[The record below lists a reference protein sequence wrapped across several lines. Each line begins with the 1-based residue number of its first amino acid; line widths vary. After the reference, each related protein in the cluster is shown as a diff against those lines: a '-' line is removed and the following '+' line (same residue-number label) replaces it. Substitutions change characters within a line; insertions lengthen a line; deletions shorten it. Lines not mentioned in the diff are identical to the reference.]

1 MSDNFFVYT
10 DISCLP
16 LTEHATYLGEGFG
29 GLCTG
34 GTAVI
39 DLFSM
44 RRQISKN
51 DLVTI
56 LPFQLGSIHKVS
68 DDFSMIFFKVDKV
81 MFMDIMSSL
90 GRITP
95 DFFFHMRKNFQ
106 VPISVNEA
114 KRFLGFCRA
123 IDFRTNNDDPAFR
136 RETILHLL
144 RIYYWDFYVHFQKKT
159 RKRNTPLLNSNKES
173 IAMKFAML
181 VFENRETH
189 REVAYYAD
197 QLCISPPVSYQ
208 NHTGSKRSV
217 RPGYDCGLHH
227 YRNKNTPEK
236 RRHNDKRR
244 CQTQRI
250 LLTVFVQPLFPQTH
264 GHVPVGV
271 PAHDPYPQVND

>member
-16 LTEHATYLGEGFG
+16 LTEHATYLEEGVG

-34 GTAVI
+34 GTAI
-39 DLFSM
+39 IELFSM

-56 LPFQLGSIHKVS
+56 LPCQLASIHKVS
-68 DDFSMIFFKVDKV
+68 DDFSMTFFKVDKV

-95 DFFFHMRKNFQ
+95 DFFFHMRKDFQ

-159 RKRNTPLLNSNKES
+159 RKRNTLLLNSNKES

-197 QLCISPPVSYQ
+197 QLCISPLYLTKVIHDVNGQSARDMIADYTIIGIKTLLRNADITIKDVVRHSGFSSQ
-208 NHTGSKRSV
+208 SSFSRFFRKHTGMSPSE
-217 RPGYDCGLHH
+217 
-227 YRNKNTPEK
+227 YRRTI
-236 RRHNDKRR
+236 H
-244 CQTQRI
+244 I
-250 LLTVFVQPLFPQTH
+250 LK
-264 GHVPVGV
+264 
-271 PAHDPYPQVND
+271 

>member
-16 LTEHATYLGEGFG
+16 LTEHATYLEEGVG

-34 GTAVI
+34 GTAI
-39 DLFSM
+39 IELFSM

-56 LPFQLGSIHKVS
+56 LPCQLASIHKVS
-68 DDFSMIFFKVDKV
+68 DDFSMTFFKVDKV

-95 DFFFHMRKNFQ
+95 DFFFHMRKDFQ

-144 RIYYWDFYVHFQKKT
+144 RIYYWDFYVHFQKKM

-197 QLCISPPVSYQ
+197 QLCISPLYLTKVIQEVNGQSARDMIADYTIIGIKALLRNADITIKDVVRQ
-208 NHTGSKRSV
+208 SGFSSQSSFSRFFRKHTGMS
-217 RPGYDCGLHH
+217 PLE
-227 YRNKNTPEK
+227 YRRTIHIIK
-236 RRHNDKRR
+236 
-244 CQTQRI
+244 
-250 LLTVFVQPLFPQTH
+250 
-264 GHVPVGV
+264 
-271 PAHDPYPQVND
+271 

>member
-16 LTEHATYLGEGFG
+16 LTEHATYLEEGVG

-34 GTAVI
+34 GTAI
-39 DLFSM
+39 IELFSM

-197 QLCISPPVSYQ
+197 QLCISPLYLTKIIQEVNGRSARDMIADYTIIGIKTLLRNADITIKDVVRQ
-208 NHTGSKRSV
+208 SGFSSQSSFSRFFRKHTGMSPSE
-217 RPGYDCGLHH
+217 
-227 YRNKNTPEK
+227 YRRTI
-236 RRHNDKRR
+236 H
-244 CQTQRI
+244 I
-250 LLTVFVQPLFPQTH
+250 LK
-264 GHVPVGV
+264 
-271 PAHDPYPQVND
+271 

>member
-16 LTEHATYLGEGFG
+16 LTKHATYLGEGFG

-81 MFMDIMSSL
+81 MFMDIMSNL

-197 QLCISPPVSYQ
+197 QLCISPLYLTKIIQEVNGRSARDMIADYTIIGIKTLLRNADITIKDVVRHSGFSSQ
-208 NHTGSKRSV
+208 SSFSRFFRKHTGMSPSE
-217 RPGYDCGLHH
+217 
-227 YRNKNTPEK
+227 YRRTI
-236 RRHNDKRR
+236 H
-244 CQTQRI
+244 I
-250 LLTVFVQPLFPQTH
+250 LK
-264 GHVPVGV
+264 
-271 PAHDPYPQVND
+271 

>member
-16 LTEHATYLGEGFG
+16 LTEHATYLEEGVG

-34 GTAVI
+34 GTAI
-39 DLFSM
+39 IELFSM

-56 LPFQLGSIHKVS
+56 LPCQLASIHKVS
-68 DDFSMIFFKVDKV
+68 DDFSMTFFKVDKV

-95 DFFFHMRKNFQ
+95 DFFFHMRKDFQ

-197 QLCISPPVSYQ
+197 QLCISPLYLTKVIQEVNGQSARDMIADYTIIGIKALLRNADITIKDVVRQ
-208 NHTGSKRSV
+208 SGFSTQSSFSRFFRKHTGMS
-217 RPGYDCGLHH
+217 PLE
-227 YRNKNTPEK
+227 YRRTIHIIK
-236 RRHNDKRR
+236 
-244 CQTQRI
+244 
-250 LLTVFVQPLFPQTH
+250 
-264 GHVPVGV
+264 
-271 PAHDPYPQVND
+271 

>member
-56 LPFQLGSIHKVS
+56 LPFHLGSIHKVS

-197 QLCISPPVSYQ
+197 QLCISPLYLTKIIQEVNGRSARDMIADYTIIGIKTLLRNADITIKDVVRHSGFSSQ
-208 NHTGSKRSV
+208 SSFSRFFRKHTGMSPSE
-217 RPGYDCGLHH
+217 
-227 YRNKNTPEK
+227 YRRTI
-236 RRHNDKRR
+236 H
-244 CQTQRI
+244 I
-250 LLTVFVQPLFPQTH
+250 LK
-264 GHVPVGV
+264 
-271 PAHDPYPQVND
+271 

>member
-181 VFENRETH
+181 VFENRETL

-197 QLCISPPVSYQ
+197 QLCISPLYLTKIIQEVNGRSARDMIADYTIIGIKTLLRNADITIKDVVRHSGFSSQ
-208 NHTGSKRSV
+208 SSFSRFFRKHTGMSPSE
-217 RPGYDCGLHH
+217 
-227 YRNKNTPEK
+227 YRRTI
-236 RRHNDKRR
+236 H
-244 CQTQRI
+244 I
-250 LLTVFVQPLFPQTH
+250 LK
-264 GHVPVGV
+264 
-271 PAHDPYPQVND
+271 

>member
-16 LTEHATYLGEGFG
+16 LTEHATYLEEGVG

-34 GTAVI
+34 GTAI
-39 DLFSM
+39 IELFSM

-56 LPFQLGSIHKVS
+56 LPCQLASIHKVS
-68 DDFSMIFFKVDKV
+68 DDFSMTFFKVDKV

-95 DFFFHMRKNFQ
+95 DFFFHMRKDFQ

-114 KRFLGFCRA
+114 KRFLDFCRA

-197 QLCISPPVSYQ
+197 QLCISPLYLTKVIQEVNGRSARDMIADYTIIGIKALLRNADITIKDVVRQ
-208 NHTGSKRSV
+208 SGFSSQSSFSRFFRKHTGMS
-217 RPGYDCGLHH
+217 PLE
-227 YRNKNTPEK
+227 YRRTIHIIK
-236 RRHNDKRR
+236 
-244 CQTQRI
+244 
-250 LLTVFVQPLFPQTH
+250 
-264 GHVPVGV
+264 
-271 PAHDPYPQVND
+271 

>member
-1 MSDNFFVYT
+1 MIIFFVYT

-16 LTEHATYLGEGFG
+16 LTEHATYLEEGVG

-34 GTAVI
+34 GTAI
-39 DLFSM
+39 IELFSM

-56 LPFQLGSIHKVS
+56 LPCQLASIHKVS
-68 DDFSMIFFKVDKV
+68 DDFSMTFFKVDKV

-95 DFFFHMRKNFQ
+95 DFFFHMRKDFQ

-197 QLCISPPVSYQ
+197 QLCISPLYLTKVIQEVNGQSARDMIADYTIIGIKALLRNADITIKDVVRQ
-208 NHTGSKRSV
+208 SGFSSQSSFSRFFRKHTGMS
-217 RPGYDCGLHH
+217 PLE
-227 YRNKNTPEK
+227 YRRTIHIIK
-236 RRHNDKRR
+236 
-244 CQTQRI
+244 
-250 LLTVFVQPLFPQTH
+250 
-264 GHVPVGV
+264 
-271 PAHDPYPQVND
+271 

>member
-16 LTEHATYLGEGFG
+16 LTEHATYLEEGVG

-34 GTAVI
+34 GTAI
-39 DLFSM
+39 IELFSM

-56 LPFQLGSIHKVS
+56 LPCQLASIHKVS
-68 DDFSMIFFKVDKV
+68 DDFSMTFFKVDKV

-95 DFFFHMRKNFQ
+95 DFFFHMRKDFQ

-197 QLCISPPVSYQ
+197 QLCISPLYLTKIIQEVNGRSARDMIADYTIIGIKTLLRNADITIKDVVRHSGFSSQ
-208 NHTGSKRSV
+208 SSFSRFFRKHTGMSPSE
-217 RPGYDCGLHH
+217 
-227 YRNKNTPEK
+227 YRRTI
-236 RRHNDKRR
+236 H
-244 CQTQRI
+244 I
-250 LLTVFVQPLFPQTH
+250 LK
-264 GHVPVGV
+264 
-271 PAHDPYPQVND
+271 

>member
-106 VPISVNEA
+106 VPISVNKA

-197 QLCISPPVSYQ
+197 QLCISPLYLTKIIQEVNGRSARDMIADYTIIGIKTLLRNADITIKDVVRHSGFSSQ
-208 NHTGSKRSV
+208 SSFSRFFRKHTGMSPSE
-217 RPGYDCGLHH
+217 
-227 YRNKNTPEK
+227 YRRTI
-236 RRHNDKRR
+236 H
-244 CQTQRI
+244 I
-250 LLTVFVQPLFPQTH
+250 LK
-264 GHVPVGV
+264 
-271 PAHDPYPQVND
+271 

>member
-56 LPFQLGSIHKVS
+56 LPFQLGAIHKVS

-81 MFMDIMSSL
+81 MIMDIMSSL

-123 IDFRTNNDDPAFR
+123 IDFRTNNDAPAFR

-197 QLCISPPVSYQ
+197 QLCISPLYLTKIIQEVNGRSARDMIADYTIIGIKTLLRNADITIKDVVRHSGFSSQ
-208 NHTGSKRSV
+208 SSFSRFFRKHTGMSPSE
-217 RPGYDCGLHH
+217 
-227 YRNKNTPEK
+227 YRRTI
-236 RRHNDKRR
+236 H
-244 CQTQRI
+244 I
-250 LLTVFVQPLFPQTH
+250 LK
-264 GHVPVGV
+264 
-271 PAHDPYPQVND
+271 

>member
-197 QLCISPPVSYQ
+197 QLCISPLYLTKIIQEVNGRSARDMIADYTIIGIKTLLRNADITIKDVVRHSGFSSQ
-208 NHTGSKRSV
+208 SSFSRFFRKHTGMSPSE
-217 RPGYDCGLHH
+217 
-227 YRNKNTPEK
+227 YRRKI
-236 RRHNDKRR
+236 H
-244 CQTQRI
+244 I
-250 LLTVFVQPLFPQTH
+250 LK
-264 GHVPVGV
+264 
-271 PAHDPYPQVND
+271 

>member
-159 RKRNTPLLNSNKES
+159 RKRNIPLLNSNKES

-197 QLCISPPVSYQ
+197 QLCISPLYLTKIIQEVNGRSARDMIADYTIIGIKTLLRNADITIKDVVRHSGFSSQ
-208 NHTGSKRSV
+208 SSFSRFFRKHTGMSPSE
-217 RPGYDCGLHH
+217 
-227 YRNKNTPEK
+227 YRRTIHIIK
-236 RRHNDKRR
+236 
-244 CQTQRI
+244 
-250 LLTVFVQPLFPQTH
+250 
-264 GHVPVGV
+264 
-271 PAHDPYPQVND
+271 

>member
-16 LTEHATYLGEGFG
+16 LTEHATYLEEGVG

-34 GTAVI
+34 GTAI
-39 DLFSM
+39 IELFSM

-56 LPFQLGSIHKVS
+56 LPCQLASIHKVS
-68 DDFSMIFFKVDKV
+68 DDFSMTFFKVDKV

-95 DFFFHMRKNFQ
+95 DFFFHMRKDFQ

-159 RKRNTPLLNSNKES
+159 RKRNTLLLNSNKES

-197 QLCISPPVSYQ
+197 QLCISPLYLTKVIQEVNGQSARDMIADYTIIGIKTLLRNADITIKDVVRHSGFSSQ
-208 NHTGSKRSV
+208 SSFSRFFRKHTGMSPSE
-217 RPGYDCGLHH
+217 
-227 YRNKNTPEK
+227 YRRTIHIIK
-236 RRHNDKRR
+236 
-244 CQTQRI
+244 
-250 LLTVFVQPLFPQTH
+250 
-264 GHVPVGV
+264 
-271 PAHDPYPQVND
+271 

>member
-34 GTAVI
+34 RTAVI

-197 QLCISPPVSYQ
+197 QLCISPLYLTKIIQEVNGRSARDMIADYTIIGIKTLLRNADITIKDVVRHSGFSSQ
-208 NHTGSKRSV
+208 SSFSRFFRKHTGMSPSE
-217 RPGYDCGLHH
+217 
-227 YRNKNTPEK
+227 YRRTI
-236 RRHNDKRR
+236 H
-244 CQTQRI
+244 I
-250 LLTVFVQPLFPQTH
+250 LK
-264 GHVPVGV
+264 
-271 PAHDPYPQVND
+271 

>member
-173 IAMKFAML
+173 IAMKFVML

-197 QLCISPPVSYQ
+197 QLCISPLYLTKIIQEVNGRSARDMIADYTIIGIKTLLRNADITIKDVVRHSGFSSQ
-208 NHTGSKRSV
+208 SSFSRFFRKHTGMSPSE
-217 RPGYDCGLHH
+217 
-227 YRNKNTPEK
+227 YRRTI
-236 RRHNDKRR
+236 H
-244 CQTQRI
+244 I
-250 LLTVFVQPLFPQTH
+250 LK
-264 GHVPVGV
+264 
-271 PAHDPYPQVND
+271 

>member
-16 LTEHATYLGEGFG
+16 LTEHATYLEEGVG

-34 GTAVI
+34 GTAI
-39 DLFSM
+39 IELFSM

-56 LPFQLGSIHKVS
+56 LPCQLASIHKVS
-68 DDFSMIFFKVDKV
+68 DDFSMTFFKVDKV

-95 DFFFHMRKNFQ
+95 DFFFHMRKDFQ

-197 QLCISPPVSYQ
+197 QLCISPLYLTKVIQEVNGQSARDMIADYTIIGIKALLRNADITIKDVVRQ
-208 NHTGSKRSV
+208 SGFSSQSSFSRFFRKHTGM
-217 RPGYDCGLHH
+217 PPLE
-227 YRNKNTPEK
+227 YRRTIHIIK
-236 RRHNDKRR
+236 
-244 CQTQRI
+244 
-250 LLTVFVQPLFPQTH
+250 
-264 GHVPVGV
+264 
-271 PAHDPYPQVND
+271 

>member
-159 RKRNTPLLNSNKES
+159 RKRNIPLLNSNKES

-197 QLCISPPVSYQ
+197 QLCISPLYLTKVIQEVNGRSARDMIADYTIIGIKTLLRNADITIKDVVRHSGFSSQ
-208 NHTGSKRSV
+208 SSFSRFFRKHTGMSPSE
-217 RPGYDCGLHH
+217 
-227 YRNKNTPEK
+227 YRRTIHIIK
-236 RRHNDKRR
+236 
-244 CQTQRI
+244 
-250 LLTVFVQPLFPQTH
+250 
-264 GHVPVGV
+264 
-271 PAHDPYPQVND
+271 

>member
-16 LTEHATYLGEGFG
+16 LTEHATYLEEGVG

-34 GTAVI
+34 GTAI
-39 DLFSM
+39 IELFSM

-56 LPFQLGSIHKVS
+56 LPCQLASIHKVS
-68 DDFSMIFFKVDKV
+68 DDFSMTFFKVDKV
-81 MFMDIMSSL
+81 MFMDIMSRL

-95 DFFFHMRKNFQ
+95 DFFFHMRKDFQ

-197 QLCISPPVSYQ
+197 QLCISPLYLTKVIQEVNGRSARDMIADYTIIGIKALLRNADITIKDVVRQ
-208 NHTGSKRSV
+208 SGFSSQSSFSRFFRKHTGMS
-217 RPGYDCGLHH
+217 PLE
-227 YRNKNTPEK
+227 YRRTIHIIK
-236 RRHNDKRR
+236 
-244 CQTQRI
+244 
-250 LLTVFVQPLFPQTH
+250 
-264 GHVPVGV
+264 
-271 PAHDPYPQVND
+271 

>member
-16 LTEHATYLGEGFG
+16 LTEHATYLEEGVG

-34 GTAVI
+34 GTAI
-39 DLFSM
+39 IELFSM

-56 LPFQLGSIHKVS
+56 LPCQLASIHKVS
-68 DDFSMIFFKVDKV
+68 DDFSMTFFKVDKV

-95 DFFFHMRKNFQ
+95 DFFFHMRKDFQ

-197 QLCISPPVSYQ
+197 QLCISPLYLTKVIQEVNGRSARDMIADYTIIGIKALLRNADITIKDVVRQ
-208 NHTGSKRSV
+208 SGFSSQSSFSRFFRKHTGMS
-217 RPGYDCGLHH
+217 PLE
-227 YRNKNTPEK
+227 YRRTIHIIK
-236 RRHNDKRR
+236 
-244 CQTQRI
+244 
-250 LLTVFVQPLFPQTH
+250 
-264 GHVPVGV
+264 
-271 PAHDPYPQVND
+271 

>member
-16 LTEHATYLGEGFG
+16 LTEHATYLEEGVG

-34 GTAVI
+34 GTAI
-39 DLFSM
+39 IELFSM

-56 LPFQLGSIHKVS
+56 LPCQLASIHKVS
-68 DDFSMIFFKVDKV
+68 DDFSMTFFKVDKV

-95 DFFFHMRKNFQ
+95 DFFFHMRKDFQ

-159 RKRNTPLLNSNKES
+159 RKRNTPLQNSNKES

-197 QLCISPPVSYQ
+197 QLCISPLYLTKVIQEVNGQSARDMIADYTIIGIKALLRNADITIKDVVRQ
-208 NHTGSKRSV
+208 SGFSSQSSFSRFFRKHTGMS
-217 RPGYDCGLHH
+217 PLE
-227 YRNKNTPEK
+227 YRRTIHIIK
-236 RRHNDKRR
+236 
-244 CQTQRI
+244 
-250 LLTVFVQPLFPQTH
+250 
-264 GHVPVGV
+264 
-271 PAHDPYPQVND
+271 

>member
-16 LTEHATYLGEGFG
+16 LTEHATYLEEGVG

-34 GTAVI
+34 GTAMI
-39 DLFSM
+39 ELFSM

-56 LPFQLGSIHKVS
+56 LPCQLASIHKVS
-68 DDFSMIFFKVDKV
+68 DDFSMTFFKVDKV

-95 DFFFHMRKNFQ
+95 DFFFHMRKDFQ

-197 QLCISPPVSYQ
+197 QLCISPLYLTKVIQEVNGQSARDMIADYTIIGIKALLRNADITIKDVVRQ
-208 NHTGSKRSV
+208 SGFSSQSSFSRFFRKHTGMSPSE
-217 RPGYDCGLHH
+217 
-227 YRNKNTPEK
+227 YRRTIHIIK
-236 RRHNDKRR
+236 
-244 CQTQRI
+244 
-250 LLTVFVQPLFPQTH
+250 
-264 GHVPVGV
+264 
-271 PAHDPYPQVND
+271 

>member
-16 LTEHATYLGEGFG
+16 LTEHATYLEEGVG

-34 GTAVI
+34 GTAI
-39 DLFSM
+39 IELFSM

-56 LPFQLGSIHKVS
+56 LPCQLASIHKVS
-68 DDFSMIFFKVDKV
+68 DDFSMTFFKVDKV

-95 DFFFHMRKNFQ
+95 DFFFHMRKDFQ

-197 QLCISPPVSYQ
+197 QLCISPLYLTKVIQEVNGRSARDMIADYTIIGIKALLRNADIMIKDVVRQ
-208 NHTGSKRSV
+208 SGFSSQSSFSRFFRKHTGMS
-217 RPGYDCGLHH
+217 PLE
-227 YRNKNTPEK
+227 YRRTIHIIK
-236 RRHNDKRR
+236 
-244 CQTQRI
+244 
-250 LLTVFVQPLFPQTH
+250 
-264 GHVPVGV
+264 
-271 PAHDPYPQVND
+271 

>member
-1 MSDNFFVYT
+1 
-10 DISCLP
+10 
-16 LTEHATYLGEGFG
+16 
-29 GLCTG
+29 
-34 GTAVI
+34 
-39 DLFSM
+39 M

-56 LPFQLGSIHKVS
+56 LPCQLASIHKVS
-68 DDFSMIFFKVDKV
+68 DDFSIIFFKVDKV

-159 RKRNTPLLNSNKES
+159 RKRNTLLLNSNKES

-197 QLCISPPVSYQ
+197 QLCISPLYLTKVIQEVNGRSARDMIADYTIIGIKTLLRNADITIKDVVRQ
-208 NHTGSKRSV
+208 SGFSSQSSFSRFFRKHTGMSPSE
-217 RPGYDCGLHH
+217 
-227 YRNKNTPEK
+227 YRRTI
-236 RRHNDKRR
+236 H
-244 CQTQRI
+244 I
-250 LLTVFVQPLFPQTH
+250 LK
-264 GHVPVGV
+264 
-271 PAHDPYPQVND
+271 

>member
-16 LTEHATYLGEGFG
+16 LTEHATYLEEGVG

-34 GTAVI
+34 GTAI
-39 DLFSM
+39 IELFSM

-56 LPFQLGSIHKVS
+56 LPCQLASIHKVS
-68 DDFSMIFFKVDKV
+68 DDFSMTFFKVDKV

-95 DFFFHMRKNFQ
+95 DFFFHMRKDFQ

-197 QLCISPPVSYQ
+197 QLCISPLYLTKVIQEVNGRSARDMIADYTIIGIKALLRNADITIKDVVRQ
-208 NHTGSKRSV
+208 SGFSSQSSFSRFFRKHTGMSPSE
-217 RPGYDCGLHH
+217 
-227 YRNKNTPEK
+227 YRRTI
-236 RRHNDKRR
+236 H
-244 CQTQRI
+244 I
-250 LLTVFVQPLFPQTH
+250 LK
-264 GHVPVGV
+264 
-271 PAHDPYPQVND
+271 

>member
-81 MFMDIMSSL
+81 MFMDIMGSL

-197 QLCISPPVSYQ
+197 QLCISPLYLTKIIQEVNGRSARDMIADYTIIGIKTLLRNADITIKDVVRHSGFSSQ
-208 NHTGSKRSV
+208 SSFSRFFRKHTGMSPSE
-217 RPGYDCGLHH
+217 
-227 YRNKNTPEK
+227 YRRTI
-236 RRHNDKRR
+236 H
-244 CQTQRI
+244 I
-250 LLTVFVQPLFPQTH
+250 LK
-264 GHVPVGV
+264 
-271 PAHDPYPQVND
+271 

>member
-90 GRITP
+90 GRITT

-197 QLCISPPVSYQ
+197 QLCISPLYLTKIIQEVNGRSARDMIADYTIIGIKTLLRNADITIKDVVRHSGFSSQ
-208 NHTGSKRSV
+208 SSFSRFFRKHTGMSPSE
-217 RPGYDCGLHH
+217 
-227 YRNKNTPEK
+227 YRRTI
-236 RRHNDKRR
+236 H
-244 CQTQRI
+244 I
-250 LLTVFVQPLFPQTH
+250 LK
-264 GHVPVGV
+264 
-271 PAHDPYPQVND
+271 

>member
-16 LTEHATYLGEGFG
+16 LTEHATYLEEGVG

-34 GTAVI
+34 GTAI
-39 DLFSM
+39 IELFSM
-44 RRQISKN
+44 RRQN

-56 LPFQLGSIHKVS
+56 LPCQLASIHKVS
-68 DDFSMIFFKVDKV
+68 DDFSMTFFKVDKV

-95 DFFFHMRKNFQ
+95 DFFFHMRKDFQ

-197 QLCISPPVSYQ
+197 QLCISPLYLTKVIQEVNGQSARDMIADYTIIGIKALLRNADITIKDVVRQ
-208 NHTGSKRSV
+208 SGFSSQSSFSRFFRKHTGMS
-217 RPGYDCGLHH
+217 PLE
-227 YRNKNTPEK
+227 YRRTIHIIK
-236 RRHNDKRR
+236 
-244 CQTQRI
+244 
-250 LLTVFVQPLFPQTH
+250 
-264 GHVPVGV
+264 
-271 PAHDPYPQVND
+271 

>member
-10 DISCLP
+10 GISCLP

-197 QLCISPPVSYQ
+197 QLCISPLYLTKIIQEVNGRSARDMIADYTIIGIKTLLRNADITIKDVVRHSGFSSQ
-208 NHTGSKRSV
+208 SSFSRFFRKHTGMSPSE
-217 RPGYDCGLHH
+217 
-227 YRNKNTPEK
+227 YRRTI
-236 RRHNDKRR
+236 H
-244 CQTQRI
+244 I
-250 LLTVFVQPLFPQTH
+250 LK
-264 GHVPVGV
+264 
-271 PAHDPYPQVND
+271 

>member
-56 LPFQLGSIHKVS
+56 PPFQLGSIHKVS

-197 QLCISPPVSYQ
+197 QLCISPLYLTKIIQEVNGRSARDMIADYTIIGIKTLLRNADITIKDVVRHSGFSSQ
-208 NHTGSKRSV
+208 SSFSRFFRKHTGMSPSE
-217 RPGYDCGLHH
+217 
-227 YRNKNTPEK
+227 YRRTI
-236 RRHNDKRR
+236 H
-244 CQTQRI
+244 I
-250 LLTVFVQPLFPQTH
+250 LK
-264 GHVPVGV
+264 
-271 PAHDPYPQVND
+271 

>member
-44 RRQISKN
+44 QRQISKN

-197 QLCISPPVSYQ
+197 QLCISPLYLTKIIQEVNGRSARDMIADYTIIGIKTLLRNADITIKDVVRHSGFSSQ
-208 NHTGSKRSV
+208 SSFSRFFRKHTGMSPSE
-217 RPGYDCGLHH
+217 
-227 YRNKNTPEK
+227 YRRTI
-236 RRHNDKRR
+236 H
-244 CQTQRI
+244 I
-250 LLTVFVQPLFPQTH
+250 LK
-264 GHVPVGV
+264 
-271 PAHDPYPQVND
+271 

>member
-197 QLCISPPVSYQ
+197 QLCISPLYLTKIIQEVNGRSARDMIADYSIIGIKTLLRNADITIKDVVRHSGFSSQ
-208 NHTGSKRSV
+208 SSFSRFFRKHTGMSPSE
-217 RPGYDCGLHH
+217 
-227 YRNKNTPEK
+227 YRRTV
-236 RRHNDKRR
+236 H
-244 CQTQRI
+244 I
-250 LLTVFVQPLFPQTH
+250 LK
-264 GHVPVGV
+264 
-271 PAHDPYPQVND
+271 

>member
-95 DFFFHMRKNFQ
+95 DFFFHMRKNFE

-197 QLCISPPVSYQ
+197 QLCISPLYLTKIIQEVNGRSARDMIADYTIIGIKTLLRNADITIKDVVRHSGFSSQ
-208 NHTGSKRSV
+208 SSFSRFFRKHTGMSPSE
-217 RPGYDCGLHH
+217 
-227 YRNKNTPEK
+227 YRRTI
-236 RRHNDKRR
+236 H
-244 CQTQRI
+244 I
-250 LLTVFVQPLFPQTH
+250 LK
-264 GHVPVGV
+264 
-271 PAHDPYPQVND
+271 

>member
-16 LTEHATYLGEGFG
+16 LTEHATYFEEGVG

-34 GTAVI
+34 GTAI
-39 DLFSM
+39 IELFSM

-56 LPFQLGSIHKVS
+56 LPCQLASIHKVS
-68 DDFSMIFFKVDKV
+68 DDFSMTFFKVDKV

-95 DFFFHMRKNFQ
+95 DFFFHMRKDFQ

-159 RKRNTPLLNSNKES
+159 RKRNTFLLNSNKES

-197 QLCISPPVSYQ
+197 QLCISPLYLTKVIQEVNGQSARDMIADYTIIGIKTLLRNADITIKDVVRHSGFSSQ
-208 NHTGSKRSV
+208 SSFSRFFRKHTGMSPSE
-217 RPGYDCGLHH
+217 
-227 YRNKNTPEK
+227 YRRTI
-236 RRHNDKRR
+236 H
-244 CQTQRI
+244 I
-250 LLTVFVQPLFPQTH
+250 LK
-264 GHVPVGV
+264 
-271 PAHDPYPQVND
+271 

>member
-136 RETILHLL
+136 SETILHLL

-197 QLCISPPVSYQ
+197 QLCISPLYLTKIIQEVNGRSARDMIADYTIIGIKTLLRNADITIKDVVRHSGFSSQ
-208 NHTGSKRSV
+208 SSFSRFFRKHTGMSPSE
-217 RPGYDCGLHH
+217 
-227 YRNKNTPEK
+227 YRRTI
-236 RRHNDKRR
+236 H
-244 CQTQRI
+244 I
-250 LLTVFVQPLFPQTH
+250 LK
-264 GHVPVGV
+264 
-271 PAHDPYPQVND
+271 

>member
-1 MSDNFFVYT
+1 MSDNFSVYT

-16 LTEHATYLGEGFG
+16 LTEHATYLEEGVG

-34 GTAVI
+34 GTAI
-39 DLFSM
+39 IELFSM

-56 LPFQLGSIHKVS
+56 LPCQLASIHKVS
-68 DDFSMIFFKVDKV
+68 DDFSMTFFKVDKV

-95 DFFFHMRKNFQ
+95 DFFFHMRKDFQ

-144 RIYYWDFYVHFQKKT
+144 RIYYWDFYVHFQKKM

-197 QLCISPPVSYQ
+197 QLCISPLYLTKVIQEVNGQSARDMIADYTIIGIKALLRNADITIKDVVRQ
-208 NHTGSKRSV
+208 SGFSSQSSFSRFFRKHTDMS
-217 RPGYDCGLHH
+217 PLE
-227 YRNKNTPEK
+227 YRRTIHIIK
-236 RRHNDKRR
+236 
-244 CQTQRI
+244 
-250 LLTVFVQPLFPQTH
+250 
-264 GHVPVGV
+264 
-271 PAHDPYPQVND
+271 

>member
-197 QLCISPPVSYQ
+197 QLCISPLYLTKIIQEVNGRSARDMIADYTIIGIKTLPRNADITIKDVVRHSGFSSQ
-208 NHTGSKRSV
+208 SSFSRFFRKHTGMSPSE
-217 RPGYDCGLHH
+217 
-227 YRNKNTPEK
+227 YRRTI
-236 RRHNDKRR
+236 H
-244 CQTQRI
+244 I
-250 LLTVFVQPLFPQTH
+250 LK
-264 GHVPVGV
+264 
-271 PAHDPYPQVND
+271 